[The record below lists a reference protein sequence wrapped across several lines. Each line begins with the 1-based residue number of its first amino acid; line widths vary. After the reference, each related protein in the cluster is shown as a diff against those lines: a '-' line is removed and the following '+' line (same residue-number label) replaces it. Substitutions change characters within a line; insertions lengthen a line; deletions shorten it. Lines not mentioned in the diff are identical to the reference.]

1 MMLKSLFGDLLPLR
15 ESRDAPAKP
24 SVLDEARATDSRPP
38 APRRSAVDLWVTG
51 SPTEALRAHF
61 SASRNAPLPH
71 TRTVTLDDPTGTWA
85 PAVLGALA
93 DVSGRPVESLQ
104 LCDPDTRAV
113 LARIERSKVARRA
126 DDLLKV
132 YHVQVDPAEPD
143 QFGIRMAMMERSDLA
158 VVIAPA
164 LSPSA
169 ADLWLRQLRQA
180 AAGPHWSCPCM
191 LVLVPEGSTWM
202 VPKFNAATWPAGLK
216 VRAVAE
222 RLTSAGSVWNRLLN
236 HWKQMRPGKASATV
250 VMPVPPPPADP
261 RAGSGTDTAVS
272 SDWDLMSAFL
282 DTHPPE
288 LSPEPGRRSVHTNNS
303 MPSVAGYGLAA
314 MASLAATPPLISLQ
328 AERTLNDLMTLDGL
342 IYVALVEVQSGQ
354 IVASP
359 SGGTDIDRAAVA
371 AAELM
376 RLHRSSL
383 RLLSHV
389 SSPETV
395 DEVLVTA
402 GSRYHVLCAVPGAP
416 DLLLLAVLDKLRS
429 NLASARHR
437 ILQAQQALR

>member
-1 MMLKSLFGDLLPLR
+1 MLKSLFGDLLPLR
-15 ESRDAPAKP
+15 ESRESLARPSALDDIRPA
-24 SVLDEARATDSRPP
+24 DSRAP
-38 APRRSAVDLWVTG
+38 APRRAAVDLWVTG
-51 SPTEALRAHF
+51 SPTDALRAHF
-61 SASRNAPLPH
+61 AASRNAPLPN

-93 DVSGRPVESLQ
+93 DVSGRPVESLR

-113 LARIERSKVARRA
+113 LARIDRSKVARRA

-132 YHVQVDPAEPD
+132 YHVQVDAAEPD
-143 QFGIRMAMMERSDLA
+143 QLAIRMAMMERSDLA
-158 VVIAPA
+158 VVVAPA

-169 ADLWLRQLRQA
+169 AEFWLSQLRQA
-180 AAGPHWSCPCM
+180 AAGPHWSCPCL

-216 VRAVAE
+216 VRVVAE
-222 RLTSAGSVWNRLLN
+222 RLTSAGSVWNRLLS

-250 VMPVPPPPADP
+250 VMPVPPPAAEAAEAASP
-261 RAGSGTDTAVS
+261 SG
-272 SDWDLMSAFL
+272 WDLMSAFL

-303 MPSVAGYGLAA
+303 MPSMAAGYGILGALHEAGRAGAA
-314 MASLAATPPLISLQ
+314 LPAIAPL
-328 AERTLNDLMTLDGL
+328 AERTLHDLMTLDGL
-342 IYVALVEVQSGQ
+342 IYVALVEVQTGH
-354 IVASP
+354 IIASP

-389 SSPETV
+389 SSQESV

-402 GSRYHVLCAVPGAP
+402 GSRYHVLCALPGEP